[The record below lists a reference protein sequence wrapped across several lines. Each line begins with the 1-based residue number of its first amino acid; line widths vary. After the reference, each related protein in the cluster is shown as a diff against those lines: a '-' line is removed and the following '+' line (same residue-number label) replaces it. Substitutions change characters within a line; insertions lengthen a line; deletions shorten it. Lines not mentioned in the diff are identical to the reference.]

1 MLCRS
6 NPSHRYTEPISDSD
20 RVNLARNIQYVMMSA
35 FKGIPSTQEI
45 REWLRDDNNREYL
58 FTYSEESS
66 SSKFGELKAL
76 IGAQK
81 HLTRDSLYEH
91 LELDATREQ
100 LDQTFSDYAILRPFR
115 SQVEDF
121 IGLVDKIY
129 ESGKC
134 VMSVLYFAS
143 TADEGDAAQRDYAAR
158 VFLSFTRQVLLKDR
172 PIIWAFMRKESYDLI
187 SKERLSKINYQIL
200 FDEPEQIAGEELRQ
214 VVMLPQEFIDSARIN
229 MFTKKLAIKTI
240 LRVARMISG

>member
-35 FKGIPSTQEI
+35 FKGDFPIPSTQEI

-115 SQVEDF
+115 SQVEDLKSTRAVNVSCLCC
-121 IGLVDKIY
+121 ISHRPQMKETLRSAIMRLVCSCLLQDK
-129 ESGKC
+129 
-134 VMSVLYFAS
+134 F
-143 TADEGDAAQRDYAAR
+143 
-158 VFLSFTRQVLLKDR
+158 F
-172 PIIWAFMRKESYDLI
+172 
-187 SKERLSKINYQIL
+187 
-200 FDEPEQIAGEELRQ
+200 
-214 VVMLPQEFIDSARIN
+214 
-229 MFTKKLAIKTI
+229 
-240 LRVARMISG
+240 